1 MPLLAQS
8 SYKRRPA
15 YLFHPHL
22 ETIVP
27 SAFRKVTGVE
37 YTRERIELSDGDF
50 LDLDWLTQDGGRLVV
65 LSHGLEGNSHR
76 PYITGMARHLAANGW
91 DALAWN
97 CRTCGGE
104 MNRLPR
110 LYHHGATDDLAAVID
125 HALRTGRYNKIALVG
140 FSMGGSMSLK
150 YLGERGDDVAKQ
162 VIGAVTFSVPCNLWD
177 SAVQLSLRS
186 NRFYKTRFLNKLKVK
201 MKLKALQHPQVI
213 DATGIDLITTFDEFD
228 ERFTAP
234 IHGFASRQDFY
245 EKATSDQFYPHLQR
259 PALVVNA
266 LNDPLLGEKCYPYE
280 LARESDFLHLE
291 TPKLGGHVG
300 FMETGD
306 ETTWAERRALEFLA
320 SYIS

>member
-1 MPLLAQS
+1 MPLLTES

-27 SAFRKVTGVE
+27 SAFRKVKGVQ
-37 YTRERIELSDGDF
+37 YNRERIELNDGDF
-50 LDLDWLTQDGGRLVV
+50 LDVDWLTPGFDRLVV
-65 LSHGLEGNSHR
+65 LSHGLEGSSHR
-76 PYITGMARHLAANGW
+76 PYITGMARYFAANGW

-110 LYHHGATDDLAAVID
+110 LYHHGATDDLSAVID

-162 VIGAVTFSVPCNLWD
+162 VVGAVTFSVPCNLWD

-245 EKATSDQFYPHLQR
+245 EKATSDQYYSQLRR

-280 LARESDFLHLE
+280 LARESDFLYLE

-300 FMETGD
+300 FMEAGATI
-306 ETTWAERRALEFLA
+306 TWAERRALEFLEE
-320 SYIS
+320 IG